1 MHLKYLSLCL
11 FSLGLTACAQ
21 HSLRPSVASA
31 NLDQKVIQGMN
42 AMYEYPSYDYRG
54 HFKVNVDSN
63 QPNKISTVEKSAQLD
78 AEVQKKVDQYLREQ
92 KINLNKKQKQALY
105 AAIANEQ
112 SVSGVSGELR
122 SEKVNA
128 VLINL
133 LNDLQFSYDGS
144 VHYRQ
149 KMGSLNL
156 TARYEKPTLLVQAKL
171 PMVLDLKDYKFYVNY
186 FGLMP
191 YLVNKDNQNN
201 LAYVDFSKYKDLFT
215 NVDMKKFVEYA
226 KASGA
231 VSYRLAD
238 PQNLQRLPITEADRK
253 AGIVEKI
260 RLKDTVEE
268 LLLQVDLYGQV
279 NEKYLQKSVLGFD
292 DQKIA
297 ESIAT
302 ELAASEAKKKS
313 GGAEGQKVSSEDAA
327 AVSQQL
333 YSLINA
339 HFGGTL
345 ASEEGD
351 EEQSSAAQD
360 AAAAAEEAS
369 ASGQD
374 EDAADVA
381 VADAEQTTQD
391 EDGPTLT
398 EEQCVELQTLK
409 KPVVLGDINYC
420 QIYGVD
426 VLDQSVEST
435 QKTQIKSRQAALK
448 QTFAAYDQN
457 QFVNDEA
464 FKALWLKHKAE
475 IEQALPKQRNPIT
488 IDVGL
493 DEKGRAVNVDYDI
506 AYTPAEFNHRF
517 NIKADMQI
525 LNYGKA
531 TSINQQ
537 QLKQAKSVAET
548 SKGSLFENFVK
559 GFSEKLGQSD
569 VSEHPVGSHSDVQDL
584 DSNLALLANQTYD
597 ATRAYDKTYKAV
609 FIAKLTAEKPSYI
622 NYYSVQQLQEIA
634 EVYAYWFSEEETYNP
649 QGKALE
655 RIEALQKKHH
665 LEQED
670 QFDNDLGRAVDHI
683 VITTM
688 QGKAGREAWQKL
700 QKQYK
705 QPEQLFSKQYQLEFE
720 QQNGASA
727 EEKPLLSQTADIL
740 GKAYVAAR
748 KQQLTEKTIQNLKPE
763 HNEFIDYEIFRD
775 VYQQMVTTKK

>member
-1 MHLKYLSLCL
+1 M
-11 FSLGLTACAQ
+11 
-21 HSLRPSVASA
+21 
-31 NLDQKVIQGMN
+31 
-42 AMYEYPSYDYRG
+42 
-54 HFKVNVDSN
+54 
-63 QPNKISTVEKSAQLD
+63 QLD
-78 AEVQKKVDQYLREQ
+78 AAVQKKVDQYLREQ

-112 SVSGVSGELR
+112 ADSGISGESR

-201 LAYVDFSKYKDLFT
+201 LAYVDFSKYKNLFT

-231 VSYRLAD
+231 VSYRLAE
-238 PQNLQRLPITEADRK
+238 PQNLQRLSVSDAERK

-260 RLKDTVEE
+260 RLKDTVEA
-268 LLLQVDLYGQV
+268 LLLQSELYSQV
-279 NEKYLQKSVLGFD
+279 NAKYLQKNVFGFD
-292 DQKIA
+292 EEKIA

-302 ELAASEAKKKS
+302 ELAASEAKRKVS
-313 GGAEGQKVSSEDAA
+313 GAEEQKVSSEDAA

-339 HFGGTL
+339 HFGNAL
-345 ASEEGD
+345 DSEYD
-351 EEQSSAAQD
+351 EDQSSAVQAG
-360 AAAAAEEAS
+360 AAEEEAS
-369 ASGQD
+369 DTAQA
-374 EDAADVA
+374 EDVA
-381 VADAEQTTQD
+381 VADAEEVTQD
-391 EDGPTLT
+391 EEVASLT
-398 EEQCVELQTLK
+398 EDQCVELQSQK
-409 KPVVLGDINYC
+409 SPVALGDINYC
-420 QIYGVD
+420 QIYGID
-426 VLDQSVEST
+426 VLDQSAGNTE
-435 QKTQIKSRQAALK
+435 KTQIKARQAALK

-457 QFVNDEA
+457 QFVDDEA
-464 FKALWLKHKAE
+464 FKALWNKHKAE
-475 IEQALPKQRNPIT
+475 IEQALPKQRNPIA

-493 DEKGRAVNVDYDI
+493 DEKGRLVNADYDI

-531 TSINQQ
+531 TPINQQ
-537 QLKQAKSVAET
+537 QLKQAKSVAEA
-548 SKGSLFENFVK
+548 SKGSLFENFIK

-569 VSEHPVGSHSDVQDL
+569 VSEHPVGAHSDVQDL
-584 DSNLALLANQTYD
+584 DSSLALSANQTYD
-597 ATRAYDKTYKAV
+597 ATHAYDKTYKAV
-609 FIAKLTAEKPSYI
+609 FIAKLTAEKPSYSH
-622 NYYSVQQLQEIA
+622 YYSVQQLQEIA

-655 RIEALQKKHH
+655 RIETLQKKHH

-670 QFDNDLGRAVDHI
+670 QFENDLGRAVDHI
-683 VITTM
+683 VITTI
-688 QGKAGREAWQKL
+688 QGEAGREAWQKL

-720 QQNGASA
+720 KQNGSSD
-727 EEKPLLSQTADIL
+727 EEKHLLSETADIL
-740 GKAYVAAR
+740 GKVYVAAR

-775 VYQQMVTTKK
+775 VYKQMVTAKK

>member
-31 NLDQKVIQGMN
+31 HLDQKVIQGMN

-112 SVSGVSGELR
+112 SVSGVSGESR

-144 VHYRQ
+144 VHYHQ
-149 KMGSLNL
+149 KMGSFNL

-238 PQNLQRLPITEADRK
+238 PQNLQRLPITDADRK

-369 ASGQD
+369 ASGHD

-464 FKALWLKHKAE
+464 FKALWLKYKAE

-537 QLKQAKSVAET
+537 QLKQAKSVAEA

-683 VITTM
+683 VTTTI

-740 GKAYVAAR
+740 GKVYVAAR
-748 KQQLTEKTIQNLKPE
+748 KQQLKEKTIQNLKPE

>member
-21 HSLRPSVASA
+21 HNLRPSVASTQ
-31 NLDQKVIQGMN
+31 LDQKVIQGMN
-42 AMYEYPSYDYRG
+42 AIYEYPSYDYRG
-54 HFKVNVDSN
+54 HFKVSVDPN
-63 QPNKISTVEKSAQLD
+63 QSKKINNVEKTVQLD
-78 AEVQKKVDQYLREQ
+78 AAVQKKVDQYLREQ

-112 SVSGVSGELR
+112 ADSGISGESR
-122 SEKVNA
+122 SEKINT

-201 LAYVDFSKYKDLFT
+201 LAYVDFSKYKNLFT

-231 VSYRLAD
+231 VSYRLAE
-238 PQNLQRLPITEADRK
+238 PQNLQLLSVSDAERK

-260 RLKDTVEE
+260 RLKDTVEA
-268 LLLQVDLYGQV
+268 LLLQSELYSQV
-279 NEKYLQKSVLGFD
+279 NAKYLQKNVFGFD
-292 DQKIA
+292 EEKIA
-297 ESIAT
+297 ETIAT
-302 ELAASEAKKKS
+302 DLAASEAKRKGS
-313 GGAEGQKVSSEDAA
+313 NAERQKVSSEDAA

-339 HFGGTL
+339 HFGNAL
-345 ASEEGD
+345 DSEYSD
-351 EEQSSAAQD
+351 EDQSSAAQD
-360 AAAAAEEAS
+360 GAAE
-369 ASGQD
+369 
-374 EDAADVA
+374 DVA
-381 VADAEQTTQD
+381 VADAEEVTQD
-391 EDGPTLT
+391 EEVASLT
-398 EEQCVELQTLK
+398 QDQCVELQSQK
-409 KPVVLGDINYC
+409 SPVALGDINYC
-420 QIYGVD
+420 QIYGID
-426 VLDQSVEST
+426 VLDQSAGNTEE
-435 QKTQIKSRQAALK
+435 TQIKARQAALK
-448 QTFAAYDQN
+448 QNFAAYDQN
-457 QFVNDEA
+457 QFVDDEA
-464 FKALWLKHKAE
+464 FKALWIKHKVE

-493 DEKGRAVNVDYDI
+493 DEKGRLVNADYDI
-506 AYTPAEFNHRF
+506 AYTPSEFNHRF

-531 TSINQQ
+531 TPINQQ
-537 QLKQAKSVAET
+537 QLKQAKSVAEA

-559 GFSEKLGQSD
+559 GFSEKLGQGD
-569 VSEHPVGSHSDVQDL
+569 VSEHPVGAHSDVQDL
-584 DSNLALLANQTYD
+584 DSSLALLANQTYD
-597 ATRAYDKTYKAV
+597 ATHAYDKTYKAV

-622 NYYSVQQLQEIA
+622 HYYSVQQLQEIA

-683 VITTM
+683 VITTI
-688 QGKAGREAWQKL
+688 QGEAGREAWQKL
-700 QKQYK
+700 QKRYNQS
-705 QPEQLFSKQYQLEFE
+705 EQLFSKQYQLEFE
-720 QQNGASA
+720 KQNGSA
-727 EEKPLLSQTADIL
+727 DEEKHLLSETADIL
-740 GKAYVAAR
+740 GKVYVAAR

-775 VYQQMVTTKK
+775 VYKQMVTAKK

>member
-63 QPNKISTVEKSAQLD
+63 QPKKISTVEKSAQLD

-92 KINLNKKQKQALY
+92 KINLNKKQKQVLY

-112 SVSGVSGELR
+112 SVSGVSGESR

-149 KMGSLNL
+149 KMGSFNL

-238 PQNLQRLPITEADRK
+238 PQNLQRLPITDADRK

-313 GGAEGQKVSSEDAA
+313 GGTEGEKVSSDDAA

-391 EDGPTLT
+391 EEGPTLT

-426 VLDQSVEST
+426 VLDQSIEST

-464 FKALWLKHKAE
+464 FKALWIKHKAE

-531 TSINQQ
+531 TSIDQQ
-537 QLKQAKSVAET
+537 QLKQAKSVAEA

-584 DSNLALLANQTYD
+584 DSSLALLANQTYD

-705 QPEQLFSKQYQLEFE
+705 QPEQLFSKQYQLKFE

-727 EEKPLLSQTADIL
+727 EEKQLLSQTADIL
-740 GKAYVAAR
+740 GKAYAAAR

>member
-21 HSLRPSVASA
+21 HNLRPSVASV

-54 HFKVNVDSN
+54 HFKVNVDPN
-63 QPNKISTVEKSAQLD
+63 QPKKISAVEKTAQLD

-112 SVSGVSGELR
+112 SASGVSGESR

-149 KMGSLNL
+149 KMGSFNL

-201 LAYVDFSKYKDLFT
+201 LAYVDFSKYKNLFT

-226 KASGA
+226 KASSA
-231 VSYRLAD
+231 VSYRLAE
-238 PQNLQRLPITEADRK
+238 PQNLQRLPITDADRK

-260 RLKDTVEE
+260 RLKGTVEE
-268 LLLQVDLYGQV
+268 LLLQSELYGQV
-279 NEKYLQKSVLGFD
+279 NEKYLQKNVLGFD

-302 ELAASEAKKKS
+302 ELANSEAKKKAA
-313 GGAEGQKVSSEDAA
+313 GAEGQKVSSEDAA

-351 EEQSSAAQD
+351 EEQASAQE
-360 AAAAAEEAS
+360 AAEEAS
-369 ASGQD
+369 DSAQA
-374 EDAADVA
+374 EDAA
-381 VADAEQTTQD
+381 VADAEEIAQD
-391 EDGPTLT
+391 EEGPTLT
-398 EEQCVELQTLK
+398 QEQCVELQTLK
-409 KPVVLGDINYC
+409 KPVVLGDVNYC

-426 VLDQSVEST
+426 VLNQSVEST
-435 QKTQIKSRQAALK
+435 QKTQIKARQAALK
-448 QTFAAYDQN
+448 QTFAAYDQS
-457 QFVNDEA
+457 QFVSDDA
-464 FKALWLKHKAE
+464 FKTLWLKHKVE
-475 IEQALPKQRNPIT
+475 IEQALPKQRNPIAV
-488 IDVGL
+488 DVGL
-493 DEKGRAVNVDYDI
+493 DEKGRLVNVDYDV

-531 TSINQQ
+531 TSIDQQ
-537 QLKQAKSVAET
+537 QLKQAKSVAEA

-584 DSNLALLANQTYD
+584 DSSLALLANQTYD
-597 ATRAYDKTYKAV
+597 ATHAYDKTYKAV

-655 RIEALQKKHH
+655 HIEGLQKKHH

-670 QFDNDLGRAVDHI
+670 QFDNELGRAVAHI
-683 VITTM
+683 VITTI

-727 EEKPLLSQTADIL
+727 EEKQLLSQTADIL
-740 GKAYVAAR
+740 GKVYVAAR

>member
-21 HSLRPSVASA
+21 HNLRPPVASTQ
-31 NLDQKVIQGMN
+31 LDQKVIQGMN

-54 HFKVNVDSN
+54 HFKVSVDSN
-63 QPNKISTVEKSAQLD
+63 QSKKINNEEKIVQLD
-78 AEVQKKVDQYLREQ
+78 AVVQKKVDQYLREQ

-112 SVSGVSGELR
+112 ADLGVSSESR
-122 SEKVNA
+122 SEKINT

-201 LAYVDFSKYKDLFT
+201 LAYVDFSKYKNLFT

-231 VSYRLAD
+231 VSYRLAE
-238 PQNLQRLPITEADRK
+238 PQNLQRLSISDAERK

-260 RLKDTVEE
+260 RLKDTVEA
-268 LLLQVDLYGQV
+268 LLLQSELYSQV
-279 NEKYLQKSVLGFD
+279 NAKYLQKNVFGFD
-292 DQKIA
+292 EEKIA
-297 ESIAT
+297 ETIAT
-302 ELAASEAKKKS
+302 ELAASEAKRKV
-313 GGAEGQKVSSEDAA
+313 GGVEEQKVSSEDAA

-339 HFGGTL
+339 HFGNAL
-345 ASEEGD
+345 DSEYSD
-351 EEQSSAAQD
+351 EDQSSAAQD
-360 AAAAAEEAS
+360 GAAE
-369 ASGQD
+369 
-374 EDAADVA
+374 DVA
-381 VADAEQTTQD
+381 VADAEEVTQD
-391 EDGPTLT
+391 EEVVSLT
-398 EEQCVELQTLK
+398 QDQCVELQSQK
-409 KPVVLGDINYC
+409 SPVALGDINYC
-420 QIYGVD
+420 QIYGID
-426 VLDQSVEST
+426 VLDQSAGNTEE
-435 QKTQIKSRQAALK
+435 TQIKARQAALK

-457 QFVNDEA
+457 QFVDDEA
-464 FKALWLKHKAE
+464 FKALWIKHKAE

-493 DEKGRAVNVDYDI
+493 DEKGRLVNADYDI
-506 AYTPAEFNHRF
+506 AYTPSEFNHRF

-531 TSINQQ
+531 TPINQQ
-537 QLKQAKSVAET
+537 QLKQAKSVAEA

-559 GFSEKLGQSD
+559 GFSEKLGQGD
-569 VSEHPVGSHSDVQDL
+569 VSEHPVGAHSDVQDL
-584 DSNLALLANQTYD
+584 DSSLALLANQTYD
-597 ATRAYDKTYKAV
+597 ATHAYDKTYKAV

-622 NYYSVQQLQEIA
+622 HYYSVQQLQEIA

-683 VITTM
+683 VITTI
-688 QGKAGREAWQKL
+688 QGEAGREAWQKL

-720 QQNGASA
+720 KQNGSSD
-727 EEKPLLSQTADIL
+727 EEKHLLSETADIL
-740 GKAYVAAR
+740 GKVYVAAR
-748 KQQLTEKTIQNLKPE
+748 KQQLTGKTIQNLKPE

-775 VYQQMVTTKK
+775 VYKQMVTAKK

>member
-21 HSLRPSVASA
+21 HNLRPPVASTQ
-31 NLDQKVIQGMN
+31 LDQKVIQGMN

-54 HFKVNVDSN
+54 HFKVSVDSN
-63 QPNKISTVEKSAQLD
+63 QSKKINNEEKIVQLD
-78 AEVQKKVDQYLREQ
+78 AVVQKKVDQYLREQ

-112 SVSGVSGELR
+112 ADLGVSSESR
-122 SEKVNA
+122 SEKINT

-201 LAYVDFSKYKDLFT
+201 LAYVDFSKYKNLFT

-231 VSYRLAD
+231 VSYRLAE
-238 PQNLQRLPITEADRK
+238 PQNLQRLSISDAERK

-260 RLKDTVEE
+260 RLKDTVEA
-268 LLLQVDLYGQV
+268 LLLQSELYSQV
-279 NEKYLQKSVLGFD
+279 NAKYLQKNVFGFD
-292 DQKIA
+292 EEKIA
-297 ESIAT
+297 ETIAT
-302 ELAASEAKKKS
+302 ELAASEAKRKV
-313 GGAEGQKVSSEDAA
+313 GGVEEQKVSSEDAA

-339 HFGGTL
+339 HFGNAL
-345 ASEEGD
+345 DSEYSD
-351 EEQSSAAQD
+351 EDQSSAAQD
-360 AAAAAEEAS
+360 GAAE
-369 ASGQD
+369 
-374 EDAADVA
+374 DVA
-381 VADAEQTTQD
+381 VADAEEVTQD
-391 EDGPTLT
+391 EEVVSLT
-398 EEQCVELQTLK
+398 QDQCVELQSQK
-409 KPVVLGDINYC
+409 SPVALGDINYC
-420 QIYGVD
+420 QIYGID
-426 VLDQSVEST
+426 VLDQSAGNTEE
-435 QKTQIKSRQAALK
+435 TQIKARQAALK

-457 QFVNDEA
+457 QFVDDEA
-464 FKALWLKHKAE
+464 FKALWIKHKAE

-493 DEKGRAVNVDYDI
+493 DEKGRLVNADYDI

-531 TSINQQ
+531 TPINQQ
-537 QLKQAKSVAET
+537 QLKQAKSVAEA

-559 GFSEKLGQSD
+559 GFSEKLGQGD
-569 VSEHPVGSHSDVQDL
+569 VSEHPVGAHSDVQDL
-584 DSNLALLANQTYD
+584 DSTLALLANQTYD
-597 ATRAYDKTYKAV
+597 ATHTYDKTYKAV

-622 NYYSVQQLQEIA
+622 HYYSVQQLQEIA

-683 VITTM
+683 VITTI
-688 QGKAGREAWQKL
+688 QGEAGREAWQKL

-720 QQNGASA
+720 KQNGSSD
-727 EEKPLLSQTADIL
+727 EEKHLLSETADIL
-740 GKAYVAAR
+740 GKVYVAAR

-775 VYQQMVTTKK
+775 VYKQMVTAKK

>member
-21 HSLRPSVASA
+21 HNLRPSVPSA

-63 QPNKISTVEKSAQLD
+63 QPKKVSTVEKTAQLD

-112 SVSGVSGELR
+112 SVSGVSSEPR

-201 LAYVDFSKYKDLFT
+201 LAYVDFSKYKNLFT

-226 KASGA
+226 KASSA
-231 VSYRLAD
+231 VSYRLAE
-238 PQNLQRLPITEADRK
+238 PQNLQRLSITDADRK

-268 LLLQVDLYGQV
+268 LLLQSELYGQV
-279 NEKYLQKSVLGFD
+279 NEKYLQKNVLGFD

-302 ELAASEAKKKS
+302 EPTASEAKKKAD
-313 GGAEGQKVSSEDAA
+313 GAKKQKVSSEDAA

-339 HFGGTL
+339 HFGNTL

-351 EEQSSAAQD
+351 EEQGSATQE
-360 AAAAAEEAS
+360 AAAGEAS
-369 ASGQD
+369 DSAHA
-374 EDAADVA
+374 EDAA
-381 VADAEQTTQD
+381 VADAEPTAQD
-391 EDGPTLT
+391 EDVATLT
-398 EEQCVELQTLK
+398 QEQCLELQTLK
-409 KPVVLGDINYC
+409 KPVALGDINYC
-420 QIYGVD
+420 QIYDID
-426 VLDQSVEST
+426 VLDRSAVNTE
-435 QKTQIKSRQAALK
+435 KNQIKARRAALK
-448 QTFAAYDQN
+448 QTFAAYDQS
-457 QFVNDEA
+457 QFVNDDA

-493 DEKGRAVNVDYDI
+493 DEKGRLVNADYDI
-506 AYTPAEFNHRF
+506 AYTPTEFNHRF

-531 TSINQQ
+531 TSIDQQ
-537 QLKQAKSVAET
+537 QLKQAKSVAEA

-584 DSNLALLANQTYD
+584 DSSLALLADKTYD

-670 QFDNDLGRAVDHI
+670 QFDNNLGRAVDHI
-683 VITTM
+683 VITTI

-700 QKQYK
+700 QQQYK
-705 QPEQLFSKQYQLEFE
+705 QPEQLFSKKYQLEFE
-720 QQNGASA
+720 QKNGASA

-740 GKAYVAAR
+740 GKVYVAAR
-748 KQQLTEKTIQNLKPE
+748 KQQLTGKTIQNLKPE

-775 VYQQMVTTKK
+775 VYKQMVTAKK

>member
-21 HSLRPSVASA
+21 HNLRPSVASTQ
-31 NLDQKVIQGMN
+31 LDQKVIQGMN

-54 HFKVNVDSN
+54 HFKVSVDPN
-63 QPNKISTVEKSAQLD
+63 QSRKINNVEKTVQLD
-78 AEVQKKVDQYLREQ
+78 AAVQKKVDQYLREQ

-112 SVSGVSGELR
+112 ADSGISGESR

-201 LAYVDFSKYKDLFT
+201 LAYVDFSKYKNLFT

-231 VSYRLAD
+231 VSYRLAE
-238 PQNLQRLPITEADRK
+238 PQNLQRLSISDAERK

-260 RLKDTVEE
+260 RLKDTVEA
-268 LLLQVDLYGQV
+268 LLLQSELYSQV
-279 NEKYLQKSVLGFD
+279 NAKYLQKNVLGFD
-292 DQKIA
+292 EEKIA

-302 ELAASEAKKKS
+302 ELAASEAKRKV
-313 GGAEGQKVSSEDAA
+313 GGAEEQKVSSEDAA

-339 HFGGTL
+339 HFGNAL
-345 ASEEGD
+345 DSEYD
-351 EEQSSAAQD
+351 EDQSSVAQD
-360 AAAAAEEAS
+360 GAAEEEAS
-369 ASGQD
+369 DTAQA
-374 EDAADVA
+374 EDVA
-381 VADAEQTTQD
+381 VADAEEVPQD
-391 EDGPTLT
+391 EEVASLT
-398 EEQCVELQTLK
+398 EDQCVELQSQK
-409 KPVVLGDINYC
+409 SPVALGDINYC
-420 QIYGVD
+420 QIYGID
-426 VLDQSVEST
+426 VLDQSAINTE
-435 QKTQIKSRQAALK
+435 KTQIKARQAALK
-448 QTFAAYDQN
+448 QTFAAYDQS
-457 QFVNDEA
+457 QFFNDEA
-464 FKALWLKHKAE
+464 FKALWIKHKAE
-475 IEQALPKQRNPIT
+475 IEQALPKQRNPVT

-493 DEKGRAVNVDYDI
+493 DEKGRLVNADYDI

-531 TSINQQ
+531 TPINQQ
-537 QLKQAKSVAET
+537 QLKQAKSVAEA

-569 VSEHPVGSHSDVQDL
+569 VSEHPVGAHSDVQDL
-584 DSNLALLANQTYD
+584 DSSLALLANQTYD
-597 ATRAYDKTYKAV
+597 ATHAYDKTYKAV

-622 NYYSVQQLQEIA
+622 HYYSVQQLQEIA

-655 RIEALQKKHH
+655 RIETLQKKHH

-683 VITTM
+683 VITTI
-688 QGKAGREAWQKL
+688 QGEAGREAWQKL

-720 QQNGASA
+720 KQNGSSD
-727 EEKPLLSQTADIL
+727 EEKHLLSETADIL
-740 GKAYVAAR
+740 GKVYVAAR

-775 VYQQMVTTKK
+775 VYKQMVTAKK

>member
-63 QPNKISTVEKSAQLD
+63 QPNKISTVKKSAQLD

-112 SVSGVSGELR
+112 SVSGVSGESR

-149 KMGSLNL
+149 KMGSFNL

-238 PQNLQRLPITEADRK
+238 PQNLQRLPITDADRK

-302 ELAASEAKKKS
+302 ELAASEAKKKAGS
-313 GGAEGQKVSSEDAA
+313 AEGQKVSSDDAA

-369 ASGQD
+369 ASSQD
-374 EDAADVA
+374 DAAADVA

-537 QLKQAKSVAET
+537 QLKQAKSVAEA

-584 DSNLALLANQTYD
+584 DSNLALLANETYD

-655 RIEALQKKHH
+655 RIEVLQKKHH

-688 QGKAGREAWQKL
+688 QGKVGREAWQKL

-720 QQNGASA
+720 QQNSASA

>member
-21 HSLRPSVASA
+21 HNLRPSVASTQ
-31 NLDQKVIQGMN
+31 LDQKVIQGMN

-54 HFKVNVDSN
+54 HFKVSVDPN
-63 QPNKISTVEKSAQLD
+63 QSRKINNVEKTVQLD
-78 AEVQKKVDQYLREQ
+78 AAVQKKVDQYLREQ

-112 SVSGVSGELR
+112 ADSGISGESR

-201 LAYVDFSKYKDLFT
+201 LAYVDFSKYKNLFT

-231 VSYRLAD
+231 VSYRLAE
-238 PQNLQRLPITEADRK
+238 PQNLQRLSVSDAERK

-260 RLKDTVEE
+260 RLKDTVEA
-268 LLLQVDLYGQV
+268 LLLQSELYSQV
-279 NEKYLQKSVLGFD
+279 NAKYLQKNVLGFD
-292 DQKIA
+292 EEKIA

-302 ELAASEAKKKS
+302 ELAASEAKRKV
-313 GGAEGQKVSSEDAA
+313 GGAEEQKVSSEDAA

-339 HFGGTL
+339 HFGNAL
-345 ASEEGD
+345 DSEYGD
-351 EEQSSAAQD
+351 EDQSSAVQD
-360 AAAAAEEAS
+360 GAAEEEAS
-369 ASGQD
+369 DTAHA
-374 EDAADVA
+374 EDVA
-381 VADAEQTTQD
+381 VADAEEVPQD
-391 EDGPTLT
+391 EEVASLT
-398 EEQCVELQTLK
+398 EDQCVELQSQK
-409 KPVVLGDINYC
+409 SPVALGDINYC
-420 QIYGVD
+420 QIYGID
-426 VLDQSVEST
+426 VLDQSAINTE
-435 QKTQIKSRQAALK
+435 KTQIKARQAALK
-448 QTFAAYDQN
+448 QTFAAYDQS

-464 FKALWLKHKAE
+464 FKALWIKHKAE
-475 IEQALPKQRNPIT
+475 IEQALPKQRNPVT

-493 DEKGRAVNVDYDI
+493 DEKGRLVNADYDI

-531 TSINQQ
+531 TPINQQ
-537 QLKQAKSVAET
+537 QLKQAKSVAEA

-559 GFSEKLGQSD
+559 GFSEKLGQGD
-569 VSEHPVGSHSDVQDL
+569 VSEHPVGAHSDVQDL
-584 DSNLALLANQTYD
+584 DSTLALLANQTYD
-597 ATRAYDKTYKAV
+597 ATHAYDKTYKAV

-622 NYYSVQQLQEIA
+622 HYYSVQQLQEIA

-683 VITTM
+683 VITTI
-688 QGKAGREAWQKL
+688 QGEAGREAWQKL

-720 QQNGASA
+720 KQNGSSD
-727 EEKPLLSQTADIL
+727 EEKHLLSETADIL
-740 GKAYVAAR
+740 GKVYVAAR

-775 VYQQMVTTKK
+775 VYKQMVTAKK

>member
-11 FSLGLTACAQ
+11 FSFGLTACAQ
-21 HSLRPSVASA
+21 HNLRPSVASTQ
-31 NLDQKVIQGMN
+31 LDQKVIQGMN
-42 AMYEYPSYDYRG
+42 AIYEYPSYDYRG
-54 HFKVNVDSN
+54 HFKVSVDPN
-63 QPNKISTVEKSAQLD
+63 QSKKINNVEKTVQLD
-78 AEVQKKVDQYLREQ
+78 AAVQKKVDQYLREQ

-112 SVSGVSGELR
+112 ADSGISGESR

-201 LAYVDFSKYKDLFT
+201 LAYVDFSKYKNLFT
-215 NVDMKKFVEYA
+215 NVDMKKFVEYV

-231 VSYRLAD
+231 VSYRLAE
-238 PQNLQRLPITEADRK
+238 PQNLQRLSVSDAERK

-260 RLKDTVEE
+260 RLKDTVEA
-268 LLLQVDLYGQV
+268 LLLQSELYSQV
-279 NEKYLQKSVLGFD
+279 NAKYLQKNVFGFD
-292 DQKIA
+292 EEKIA

-302 ELAASEAKKKS
+302 ELAASEAKSKE
-313 GGAEGQKVSSEDAA
+313 GNTDGQKVSSEDAA

-339 HFGGTL
+339 HFGNAL
-345 ASEEGD
+345 DSEYGD
-351 EEQSSAAQD
+351 EDQSSAAQD
-360 AAAAAEEAS
+360 GAAEEEAS
-369 ASGQD
+369 DTAQA
-374 EDAADVA
+374 EDVA
-381 VADAEQTTQD
+381 VADAEEVTQD
-391 EDGPTLT
+391 EEVASLT
-398 EEQCVELQTLK
+398 EDQCVELQSQK
-409 KPVVLGDINYC
+409 SSVALGDINYC
-420 QIYGVD
+420 QIYGID
-426 VLDQSVEST
+426 VLDRSAVNTE
-435 QKTQIKSRQAALK
+435 KTQIKARQAALK

-457 QFVNDEA
+457 QFVDDEA
-464 FKALWLKHKAE
+464 FKALWIKHKAE
-475 IEQALPKQRNPIT
+475 IEQALPKQRNPVA

-493 DEKGRAVNVDYDI
+493 DEKGRLVNADYDI

-531 TSINQQ
+531 TPINQQ
-537 QLKQAKSVAET
+537 QLKQAKSVAEA

-569 VSEHPVGSHSDVQDL
+569 VSEHPVGAHSDVQDL
-584 DSNLALLANQTYD
+584 DSSLALLANQTYD
-597 ATRAYDKTYKAV
+597 ATHAYDKTYKAV

-649 QGKALE
+649 QDKALE

-683 VITTM
+683 VITTI
-688 QGKAGREAWQKL
+688 QGEAGREAWQKL

-720 QQNGASA
+720 KQNGSSD
-727 EEKPLLSQTADIL
+727 EEKHLLSETADIL
-740 GKAYVAAR
+740 GKVYVAAR
-748 KQQLTEKTIQNLKPE
+748 KQQLTEKTIQKLKPE

-775 VYQQMVTTKK
+775 VYKQMVTAKK

>member
-21 HSLRPSVASA
+21 HNLRPSVASTQ
-31 NLDQKVIQGMN
+31 LDQKVIQGMN

-54 HFKVNVDSN
+54 HFKVSVDPN
-63 QPNKISTVEKSAQLD
+63 QSKKINNVEKTVQLD
-78 AEVQKKVDQYLREQ
+78 AAVQKKVDQYLREQ

-112 SVSGVSGELR
+112 ADSGISGESR

-201 LAYVDFSKYKDLFT
+201 LAYVDFSKYKNLFT

-231 VSYRLAD
+231 VSYRLAE
-238 PQNLQRLPITEADRK
+238 PQNLQRLSVSDAERK

-260 RLKDTVEE
+260 RLKDTVEA
-268 LLLQVDLYGQV
+268 LLLQSELYSQV
-279 NEKYLQKSVLGFD
+279 NAKYLQKNVFGFD
-292 DQKIA
+292 EEKIA
-297 ESIAT
+297 ETIAT
-302 ELAASEAKKKS
+302 ELAASEAKRKV
-313 GGAEGQKVSSEDAA
+313 GGAEEQKVSSEDAA

-339 HFGGTL
+339 HFGNAL
-345 ASEEGD
+345 DSEYD
-351 EEQSSAAQD
+351 EDQTSVAQD
-360 AAAAAEEAS
+360 GAAEEDAS
-369 ASGQD
+369 DTAQA
-374 EDAADVA
+374 EDVA
-381 VADAEQTTQD
+381 VADAEEFPQD
-391 EDGPTLT
+391 EEVASLT
-398 EEQCVELQTLK
+398 EDQCVELQSQK
-409 KPVVLGDINYC
+409 SPVALGDINYC
-420 QIYGVD
+420 QIYGID
-426 VLDQSVEST
+426 VLDQSAINTE
-435 QKTQIKSRQAALK
+435 KTQIKARQAALK
-448 QTFAAYDQN
+448 QTFAAYDQS

-464 FKALWLKHKAE
+464 FKALWIKHKAE
-475 IEQALPKQRNPIT
+475 IEQALPKQRNPVT

-493 DEKGRAVNVDYDI
+493 DEKGRLVNADYDI

-531 TSINQQ
+531 TPINQQ
-537 QLKQAKSVAET
+537 QLKQAKSVAEA

-559 GFSEKLGQSD
+559 GFSEKLGQGD
-569 VSEHPVGSHSDVQDL
+569 VSEHPVGAHSDVQDL
-584 DSNLALLANQTYD
+584 DSTLALLANQTYD
-597 ATRAYDKTYKAV
+597 ATHAYDKTYKAV

-622 NYYSVQQLQEIA
+622 HYYSVQQLQEIA

-670 QFDNDLGRAVDHI
+670 QFDNDLGRTVDHI
-683 VITTM
+683 VITTI
-688 QGKAGREAWQKL
+688 QGEAGREAWQKL

-727 EEKPLLSQTADIL
+727 EEKHLLSETADIL
-740 GKAYVAAR
+740 GKVYVAAR

-775 VYQQMVTTKK
+775 VYKQMVTAKK

>member
-21 HSLRPSVASA
+21 HNLRPSVASV

-54 HFKVNVDSN
+54 HFKVNVDPN
-63 QPNKISTVEKSAQLD
+63 QPKKISAVERTAKLD

-112 SVSGVSGELR
+112 SASGVSGESR

-149 KMGSLNL
+149 KMGSFNL

-201 LAYVDFSKYKDLFT
+201 LAYVDFSKYKNLFT
-215 NVDMKKFVEYA
+215 NVDMKKFIEYA

-231 VSYRLAD
+231 VSYRLAE

-260 RLKDTVEE
+260 RLKGTVEE
-268 LLLQVDLYGQV
+268 LLLQSELYGQV
-279 NEKYLQKSVLGFD
+279 NEKYLQKNVLGFD

-302 ELAASEAKKKS
+302 ELANSEAKKKAA
-313 GGAEGQKVSSEDAA
+313 GAEGQKVSSEDAA

-333 YSLINA
+333 YALINA

-351 EEQSSAAQD
+351 EEQASVQE
-360 AAAAAEEAS
+360 AAEEAS
-369 ASGQD
+369 DSAQA
-374 EDAADVA
+374 EDAA
-381 VADAEQTTQD
+381 VADAEEIAQD
-391 EDGPTLT
+391 EEGPTLT
-398 EEQCVELQTLK
+398 QEQCVELQTLK

-426 VLDQSVEST
+426 VLNQSVEST
-435 QKTQIKSRQAALK
+435 QKTQIKARQAALK
-448 QTFAAYDQN
+448 QTFAAYDQS
-457 QFVNDEA
+457 QFVSDDA
-464 FKALWLKHKAE
+464 FKTLWLKHKVE
-475 IEQALPKQRNPIT
+475 IEQALPKQRNPIAV
-488 IDVGL
+488 DVGL
-493 DEKGRAVNVDYDI
+493 DEKGRLVNVDYDV

-531 TSINQQ
+531 TSIDQQ
-537 QLKQAKSVAET
+537 QLKQAKSVAEA

-584 DSNLALLANQTYD
+584 DSSLALLANQTYD
-597 ATRAYDKTYKAV
+597 ATHAYDKTYKAV

-655 RIEALQKKHH
+655 HIEGLQKKHH

-670 QFDNDLGRAVDHI
+670 QFDNELGRAVDHI
-683 VITTM
+683 VITTI

-727 EEKPLLSQTADIL
+727 EEKQLLSQTADIL
-740 GKAYVAAR
+740 GKVYVAAR

-775 VYQQMVTTKK
+775 VYQQMVTTKNKK